1 MVHAS
6 VFFPWKEGLQWNK
19 LKIHAVG
26 KYSISRPRESQQIA
40 DAIVATMKKVR
51 GNAYTPGTIMDGT
64 ACVGG
69 DTLRFAQTFQHVI
82 AVEKDAATYAML
94 QNNISVYELPESKVR
109 SICNNFLAV
118 LSEMQMIPP
127 NCDVIYMD
135 PPWNPPGRAWY
146 TRLKNLMLFM
156 DHVPVDQVVR
166 DIFNTTQEPS
176 PDLVAI
182 KCPANF
188 DVRRFVKALPGI
200 PVILQPVHTFFV
212 LMCINPRCNFQNNI
226 TLPCF
231 AE

>member
-6 VFFPWKEGLQWNK
+6 VFFPWKEGLQWNR

-40 DAIVATMKKVR
+40 DAIVATMRKVR
-51 GNAYTPGTIMDGT
+51 GDAYIPGTILDGT

-69 DTLRFAQTFQHVI
+69 DTIRFAQTFEHVI
-82 AVEKDAATYAML
+82 AVEKDAATYAL
-94 QNNISVYELPESKVR
+94 LKNNIYVYELPNSKVQL
-109 SICNNFLAV
+109 IHDNLLAV
-118 LSEMQMIPP
+118 LLEKRVQH
-127 NCDVIYMD
+127 CDVIYID

-156 DHVPVDQVVR
+156 DHTPVDQVVQ
-166 DIFNTTQEPS
+166 DIFNTAEEMS
-176 PDLVAI
+176 PAVVAI

-188 DVRRFVKALPGI
+188 DVRRFVKSLPGV

-212 LMCINPRCNFQNNI
+212 LLCINPRCNFQNNVSA
-226 TLPCF
+226 CF
-231 AE
+231 IE